1 MDSKR
6 NSFFYENELE
16 EGGMVFYLGFLV
28 EMTGEVDSLVR
39 RNLSR
44 IDPFLPMFFF
54 VPLSLFSPVYTYRR
68 NKFRKEYFVKSYPWR
83 AASSLLRSEYHIHHL

>member
-6 NSFFYENELE
+6 NSFFKENELEE
-16 EGGMVFYLGFLV
+16 EGGMVFCLGFLV

-44 IDPFLPMFFF
+44 IDPFFTCFF
-54 VPLSLFSPVYTYRR
+54 R
-68 NKFRKEYFVKSYPWR
+68 
-83 AASSLLRSEYHIHHL
+83 SSLSIFTCLYLQAKQVQERVLC

>member
-1 MDSKR
+1 
-6 NSFFYENELE
+6 
-16 EGGMVFYLGFLV
+16 MVFCLGFLV
-28 EMTGEVDSLVR
+28 ETTGEVDSLVR

-68 NKFRKEYFVKSYPWR
+68 NKFRKEHFVKSYPWR
-83 AASSLLRSEYHIHHL
+83 ASNEYYLTSSENMVSKKNLGLYRA

>member
-16 EGGMVFYLGFLV
+16 EEGGMVFCLGFLV

-44 IDPFLPMFFF
+44 IDPFLPMFFSF
-54 VPLSLFSPVYTYRR
+54 LSLSIFTCLYLQAKQVQER
-68 NKFRKEYFVKSYPWR
+68 V
-83 AASSLLRSEYHIHHL
+83 LC